1 MNAVEQHD
9 RARSAA
15 WLALTTAV
23 FCLAIA
29 IALILVV
36 DSIRLAAAALT
47 LAAVLNG
54 AAFYLRR
61 PGDLEGTEAGE
72 TESAAAPVRA
82 EAESG
87 LPIHAETG
95 FYLWWVFRERTVVEI
110 ARAARNERTLAV
122 VLLEPADL
130 LAEPTAQ
137 KRAAAARTLRAA
149 MRVTDFIAQ
158 YDDDRFVVLL
168 PETDHYGTQVAS
180 KRLVQALNTF
190 DDPPLRWRAALVS
203 YPKDG
208 SHPDELLEQAQRLL
222 QPGRLESAIA
232 QQTHTEQEESA

>member
-1 MNAVEQHD
+1 MNAVEQRD
-9 RARSAA
+9 RALSVA
-15 WLALTTAV
+15 WLALAAAV

-29 IALILVV
+29 LALILVI
-36 DSIRLAAAALT
+36 DSIRLAAAALA
-47 LAAVLNG
+47 LAAVLDG

-61 PGDLEGTEAGE
+61 PGYPEGPEAGE
-72 TESAAAPVRA
+72 TESAAAPVRS
-82 EAESG
+82 EVESG
-87 LPIHAETG
+87 LPIHPETG
-95 FYLWWVFRERTVVEI
+95 FYRWWVFRERTVEEI
-110 ARAARNERTLAV
+110 ARAARGERTLAV

-130 LAEPTAQ
+130 LAEPTTQ

-149 MRVTDFIAQ
+149 MRATDFVAQ

-168 PETDHYGTQVAS
+168 PETDHHGTQVAS
-180 KRLVQALNTF
+180 KRLVQALSTF

-222 QPGRLESAIA
+222 QPGRLECAVA
-232 QQTHTEQEESA
+232 EQARTEQKSA

>member
-1 MNAVEQHD
+1 MNAVEQRD

-29 IALILVV
+29 LALILVV
-36 DSIRLAAAALT
+36 DSIRLAAAALA

-54 AAFYLRR
+54 AACYLRR
-61 PGDLEGTEAGE
+61 PGDLEGPEAGE
-72 TESAAAPVRA
+72 TDPAAAPVRA
-82 EAESG
+82 EPESG

-110 ARAARNERTLAV
+110 ARAARSERTLAV
-122 VLLEPADL
+122 VLLEPANL

-149 MRVTDFIAQ
+149 TRATDFVAQ

-168 PETDHYGTQVAS
+168 PETDHHGTQVAS
-180 KRLVQALNTF
+180 KRLVQALYAS

-222 QPGRLESAIA
+222 QPGRLQSAMA
-232 QQTHTEQEESA
+232 EQARTEQKSA